1 MLRDRSRKAESFG
14 LQLRIG
20 ATERIDKD
28 GHVLASGFDAV
39 AENAVTQRARRLG
52 ADSGMRK

>member
-1 MLRDRSRKAESFG
+1 MSRRPAHVRDRSREAESFG

-28 GHVLASGFDAV
+28 GHVLAAGFDAV
-39 AENAVTQRARRLG
+39 AEP
-52 ADSGMRK
+52 